1 MPDRLEQRLAE
12 LAAEVEFP
20 PTPDLA
26 PAVAARVD
34 EAPARP
40 RRLVTHAA
48 RSSLALVALA
58 VLAAVAGAVP
68 GRTPRAPR
76 PVRPRR
82 RDRGTRA
89 ATARLAR
96 RPRTGPARDTRRRP
110 ARARPSACA
119 CPTTANWAR
128 PTRPT
133 FAAVRRWCRPRC
145 VYRPRRGLPTV
156 EAGGA
161 GLLLTE
167 FRGDLEPD
175 LVRKFIGP
183 DTGTRRVR
191 VGSAT
196 GFWVEGPHS
205 FGYRD
210 ANGVVRIDQRRL
222 ASGTLLWRR
231 GPVLLRLESELPLR
245 RALEVARS
253 VR

>member
-1 MPDRLEQRLAE
+1 MADRLEQRLVE
-12 LAAEVEFP
+12 LAATVEFP

-26 PAVAARVD
+26 PAVAARV
-34 EAPARP
+34 ARSPARP
-40 RRLVTHAA
+40 RRLVTA
-48 RSSLALVALA
+48 RRSLVLALVALA

-68 GRTPRAPR
+68 GVRHALRDLFGLGGATVERVPQLPASPGGLELGR
-76 PVRPRR
+76 PVTLAQAREDAAFRLRVPYDPELGPPDATYLRGRPPL
-82 RDRGTRA
+82 A
-89 ATARLAR
+89 QATL
-96 RPRTGPARDTRRRP
+96 
-110 ARARPSACA
+110 
-119 CPTTANWAR
+119 
-128 PTRPT
+128 
-133 FAAVRRWCRPRC
+133 